1 MKVIGENEVKFQ
13 LKESTGPQG
22 PAGPQGPKGDKG
34 DRGEPGPRGLT
45 GATGPKGEKGEKG
58 ERGATGAMGP
68 QGPAGTKGA
77 KGDTGATGPA
87 GANGKDYVLTEA
99 DKQEIAR
106 MVEVPGGV
114 GAAIDDTT
122 PSTTT
127 TYSSQK
133 IEDELSALNQAKAN
147 NDDLAAVAKSGSY
160 DDLTNKPEIPTVPT
174 TLPNPNKLILSGAVT
189 AEYDGSAPVSV
200 EIPAGGSGSYT
211 LPVASPATLGGV
223 KPVAKTDEMTQ
234 EVGVDA
240 EGKLFTA
247 AGAGGGGT
255 GGGEET
261 VKFELLAELQ
271 GDGESASFSQDVDI
285 VKKGLYTMQFE
296 VKGADTVNTGDTVY
310 AKFGGVGVW
319 GAGYRSYGF
328 ATTNNQYGT
337 KGCVMLFM
345 TNGQGKA
352 CLVAQGGSGNGA
364 PGMGEF
370 DVQNKVSLYSQGSKA
385 VYTGASMRL
394 WRVV

>member
-13 LKESTGPQG
+13 LKESTGPMG

-34 DRGEPGPRGLT
+34 DRGETGPRGLT
-45 GATGPKGEKGEKG
+45 GATGPKGDKGDKG
-58 ERGATGAMGP
+58 DKGATGAMGP
-68 QGPAGTKGA
+68 QGPEGPAGADGAPGEKGDKGDPFTYA
-77 KGDTGATGPA
+77 DFTAEQLAALKGEKGDKGDTGEQGPQGIQGEQGPQGEKGEKGDTGATGPQ
-87 GANGKDYVLTEA
+87 G
-99 DKQEIAR
+99 
-106 MVEVPGGV
+106 
-114 GAAIDDTT
+114 
-122 PSTTT
+122 
-127 TYSSQK
+127 
-133 IEDELSALNQAKAN
+133 
-147 NDDLAAVAKSGSY
+147 
-160 DDLTNKPEIPTVPT
+160 
-174 TLPNPNKLILSGAVT
+174 
-189 AEYDGSAPVSV
+189 
-200 EIPAGGSGSYT
+200 PAGSINN
-211 LPVASPATLGGV
+211 LPIASATQLGGV
-223 KPVAKTDEMTQ
+223 MAVAKTDEMTQ
-234 EVGVDA
+234 AVGVDA

-247 AGAGGGGT
+247 AGT

-296 VKGADTVNTGDTVY
+296 VKGADAVNAGDTVY

-319 GAGYRSYGF
+319 GNGYRSAGF
-328 ATTNNQYGT
+328 STTNNQYET
-337 KGCVMLFM
+337 KGSVMLFM

-352 CLVAQGGSGNGA
+352 CLVTQGGSDNVA

-370 DVQNKVSLYSQGSKA
+370 DIQNKVSLYSQGSKA